1 MKTQEEIINRIRQL
15 KQEKNAVILAHYY
28 TRPEVQDVADYLGD
42 SLGLSQE
49 AGKTSA
55 DIIVFCGVHFMAETA
70 KLLSP
75 EKQVYLAHPGA
86 VCPMAEQFTPEKILE
101 EKEKYPGCKVVAYIN
116 TTAAL
121 KAVSDVCVTSSSAEQ
136 IVRNIDA
143 EDILFI
149 PDCNLGS
156 YVQSRV
162 PEKRIHLLSGG
173 CPVHASVEPEDLA
186 AARALHPGVEILVHP
201 ECRKEVTAAADF
213 AGATSAIMAYAKQS
227 DKDAFI
233 IGTEI
238 SITEHLQY
246 ACPNKQF
253 YDLSKK
259 LICPDMKLTTL
270 MDVLHTLRQID
281 GDTAQEILIP
291 PEIQSAA
298 RHSIEEMLRLGN

>member
-1 MKTQEEIINRIRQL
+1 MIQQIQKEIEQV
-15 KQEKNAVILAHYY
+15 KQKL
-28 TRPEVQDVADYLGD
+28 DVAIMAHSYQGHEILEVADAVGD
-42 SLGLSQE
+42 SFQLSKQ
-49 AGKTSA
+49 AQACGQSR
-55 DIIVFCGVHFMAETA
+55 ILLCGVHFMAETA

-86 VCPMAEQFTPEKILE
+86 VCPMAEQFTPEQILA

-162 PEKRIHLLSGG
+162 PEKRIRLLSGG

-201 ECRKEVTAAADF
+201 ECRKEVTAVADF

-246 ACPNKQF
+246 ACPDKQF

-270 MDVLHTLRQID
+270 MDVLHTLRQIA
-281 GDTAQEILIP
+281 GETAQEILIP

>member
-1 MKTQEEIINRIRQL
+1 MIQQIQKEIEQV
-15 KQEKNAVILAHYY
+15 KQKL
-28 TRPEVQDVADYLGD
+28 DVAIMAHSYQGHEILEVADAVGD
-42 SLGLSQE
+42 SFQLSKQ
-49 AGKTSA
+49 AQACGQSR
-55 DIIVFCGVHFMAETA
+55 ILLCGVHFMAETA

-75 EKQVYLAHPGA
+75 EKQVYLSHPGA
-86 VCPMAEQFTPEKILE
+86 VCPMAEQFTPEQILA

-186 AARALHPGVEILVHP
+186 AARVLHPGVEILVHP

-246 ACPNKQF
+246 ACPDKQF

-270 MDVLHTLRQID
+270 MDVLHTLRQIA

>member
-1 MKTQEEIINRIRQL
+1 MIQQIQKEIEQF
-15 KQEKNAVILAHYY
+15 KQKL
-28 TRPEVQDVADYLGD
+28 DVAIMAHSYQGHEILEVADAVGD
-42 SLGLSQE
+42 SFQLSKQ
-49 AGKTSA
+49 AQACSQSR
-55 DIIVFCGVHFMAETA
+55 ILLCGVHFMAETA

-86 VCPMAEQFTPEKILE
+86 VCPMAEQFTPEQILA

-173 CPVHASVEPEDLA
+173 YPVHASVEPEDLA
-186 AARALHPGVEILVHP
+186 AARALHPGAEILVHP

-246 ACPNKQF
+246 ACPDKQF

-270 MDVLHTLRQID
+270 MDVLHTLRQIA
-281 GDTAQEILIP
+281 GETAQEILIP

>member
-1 MKTQEEIINRIRQL
+1 M
-15 KQEKNAVILAHYY
+15 
-28 TRPEVQDVADYLGD
+28 
-42 SLGLSQE
+42 
-49 AGKTSA
+49 
-55 DIIVFCGVHFMAETA
+55 
-70 KLLSP
+70 
-75 EKQVYLAHPGA
+75 
-86 VCPMAEQFTPEKILE
+86 
-101 EKEKYPGCKVVAYIN
+101 
-116 TTAAL
+116 
-121 KAVSDVCVTSSSAEQ
+121 
-136 IVRNIDA
+136 
-143 EDILFI
+143 
-149 PDCNLGS
+149 
-156 YVQSRV
+156 
-162 PEKRIHLLSGG
+162 
-173 CPVHASVEPEDLA
+173 
-186 AARALHPGVEILVHP
+186 HP

-246 ACPNKQF
+246 ACPDKQF

-270 MDVLHTLRQID
+270 MDVLHTLRQIA

>member
-1 MKTQEEIINRIRQL
+1 MIQQIQKEIEQV
-15 KQEKNAVILAHYY
+15 KQKL
-28 TRPEVQDVADYLGD
+28 DVAIMAHSYQGHEILEVADAVGD
-42 SLGLSQE
+42 SFQLSKQ
-49 AGKTSA
+49 AQACGQSR
-55 DIIVFCGVHFMAETA
+55 ILLCGVHFMAETA

-86 VCPMAEQFTPEKILE
+86 VCPMAEQFTPEQILA

-162 PEKRIHLLSGG
+162 PEKRIRLLSGG

-186 AARALHPGVEILVHP
+186 AARALHPGAEILVHP

-246 ACPNKQF
+246 ACPDKQF

-270 MDVLHTLRQID
+270 MDVLHTLRQIA
-281 GDTAQEILIP
+281 GETAQEILIP

>member
-1 MKTQEEIINRIRQL
+1 
-15 KQEKNAVILAHYY
+15 
-28 TRPEVQDVADYLGD
+28 
-42 SLGLSQE
+42 
-49 AGKTSA
+49 
-55 DIIVFCGVHFMAETA
+55 
-70 KLLSP
+70 
-75 EKQVYLAHPGA
+75 
-86 VCPMAEQFTPEKILE
+86 MAEQFTPEQILE
-101 EKEKYPGCKVVAYIN
+101 EKAKYPGCKVVAYIN